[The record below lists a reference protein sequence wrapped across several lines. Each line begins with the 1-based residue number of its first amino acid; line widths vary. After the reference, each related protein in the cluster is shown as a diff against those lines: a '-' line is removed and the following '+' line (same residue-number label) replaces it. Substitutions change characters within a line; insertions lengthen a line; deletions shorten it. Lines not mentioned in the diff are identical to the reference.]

1 DPTVIY
7 GMGERYN
14 GKITRA
20 DLREPTPYNTYV
32 VPGMPPTPIALA
44 GREAIRAALHPAE
57 GETLYFVARGD
68 GSHVF
73 SSSLDEHN
81 KAVREYQLKR
91 RSDYRSSPAPI
102 T

>member
-1 DPTVIY
+1 MLLQTDPTVIY

-44 GREAIRAALHPAE
+44 GREAICAALHPAE
-57 GETLYFVARGD
+57 GVGPVFRGARRQPR
-68 GSHVF
+68 VLQQ
-73 SSSLDEHN
+73 LDEHN
-81 KAVREYQLKR
+81 KA
-91 RSDYRSSPAPI
+91 SASIS
-102 T
+102 